1 MCVHKTIL
9 IFVVFTFTGAI
20 RTTTLLD
27 YETSPNITFH
37 VRVIDQGNP
46 RRTSEVLAKVF
57 ISILD
62 VNDCPPVFNNY
73 EYNASV
79 LVPTYV
85 NVAVVQLN
93 ATDGDSKRQ
102 TKLTYSI
109 VSGNEGNIYAIDA
122 DRGLIT
128 VRDPNL
134 GIKSSHHNLA
144 VSVSDGKYS
153 SQS

>member
-1 MCVHKTIL
+1 M
-9 IFVVFTFTGAI
+9 
-20 RTTTLLD
+20 
-27 YETSPNITFH
+27 
-37 VRVIDQGNP
+37 
-46 RRTSEVLAKVF
+46 
-57 ISILD
+57 
-62 VNDCPPVFNNY
+62 NDCPPVFKSY

-93 ATDGDSKRQ
+93 ATDGDSEGQ

-122 DRGLIT
+122 DKGLIT
-128 VRDPNL
+128 VKDPNL
-134 GIKSSHHNLA
+134 GIKSSPHKLA
-144 VSVSDGKYS
+144 VSVTDGKYS

>member
-1 MCVHKTIL
+1 MTGF
-9 IFVVFTFTGAI
+9 IFSSFIGAI

-46 RRTSEVLAKVF
+46 RRTSDVLAKVF

-62 VNDCPPVFNNY
+62 VNDCPPMFTSY

-93 ATDGDSKRQ
+93 ATDGDSPGQ

-109 VSGNEGNIYAIDA
+109 IGGNEANVYTIDA
-122 DRGLIT
+122 DRGLVT
-128 VRDPNL
+128 VKEPNL
-134 GIKSSHHNLA
+134 GIKSSPHNLA
-144 VSVSDGKYS
+144 VSVTDGKYS

>member
-1 MCVHKTIL
+1 M
-9 IFVVFTFTGAI
+9 
-20 RTTTLLD
+20 
-27 YETSPNITFH
+27 
-37 VRVIDQGNP
+37 
-46 RRTSEVLAKVF
+46 LAKVL

-62 VNDCPPVFNNY
+62 VNDCPPVFSTY

-93 ATDGDSKRQ
+93 ATDEDSRGQ

-109 VSGNEGNIYAIDA
+109 IGGNEANIYTIDA
-122 DRGLIT
+122 DKGLVT

-134 GIKSSHHNLA
+134 GVKSSPHNLA
-144 VSVSDGKYS
+144 VSVTDGKYS

>member
-1 MCVHKTIL
+1 M
-9 IFVVFTFTGAI
+9 
-20 RTTTLLD
+20 D
-27 YETSPNITFH
+27 YETTPNITFH

-46 RRTSEVLAKVF
+46 RRTSDVLAKVF

-62 VNDCPPVFNNY
+62 VNDCPPVFTSY

-79 LVPTYV
+79 LIPTYI

-93 ATDGDSKRQ
+93 ATDDDSIKQ
-102 TKLTYSI
+102 TKLKYSI
-109 VSGNEGNIYAIDA
+109 IGGNEANIYSIDT
-122 DRGLIT
+122 DKGLIT
-128 VRDPNL
+128 VKDTNL
-134 GIKSSHHNLA
+134 GLKSSPHNLA

>member
-1 MCVHKTIL
+1 LTGVIL
-9 IFVVFTFTGAI
+9 SSIVGAI

-37 VRVIDQGNP
+37 VRVIDQGYP
-46 RRTSEVLAKVF
+46 RRTSDVLAKVF

-62 VNDCPPVFNNY
+62 VNDCPPVFTSY

-79 LVPTYV
+79 LIPTYV

-93 ATDGDSKRQ
+93 ATDGDSPGQ
-102 TKLTYSI
+102 TRLTYSI
-109 VSGNEGNIYAIDA
+109 IGGNEANVYTIDA

-128 VRDPNL
+128 VKEPNL
-134 GIKSSHHNLA
+134 GFKSSPHNLA
-144 VSVSDGKYS
+144 VSVTDGKYS

>member
-1 MCVHKTIL
+1 MLTGVIL
-9 IFVVFTFTGAI
+9 SSFVGAI

-27 YETSPNITFH
+27 YETSPNITFR

-46 RRTSEVLAKVF
+46 RRTSDVLAKVF

-62 VNDCPPVFNNY
+62 VNDCPPVFTSY

-79 LVPTYV
+79 LIPTYV

-93 ATDGDSKRQ
+93 ATDGDSPGQ

-109 VSGNEGNIYAIDA
+109 IGGNEANVYTIDA

-128 VRDPNL
+128 VKEPNL
-134 GIKSSHHNLA
+134 GFKSSPHNLA
-144 VSVSDGKYS
+144 VSVTDGKYS